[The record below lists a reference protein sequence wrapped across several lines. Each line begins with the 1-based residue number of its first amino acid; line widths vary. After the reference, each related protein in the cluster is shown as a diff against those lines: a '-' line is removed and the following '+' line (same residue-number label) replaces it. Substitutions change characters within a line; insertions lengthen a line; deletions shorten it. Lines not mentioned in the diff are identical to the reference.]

1 MMVKC
6 ELNTYDSKKL
16 SLNFNN
22 KLIVKDINNRELVKL
37 VIDNNEFVVD
47 GDELI
52 SAIKKCQ
59 LNCFGR

>member
-6 ELNTYDSKKL
+6 ELNIYDSKKL

-22 KLIVKDINNRELVKL
+22 KLIVKDINNQELVKL
-37 VIDNNEFVVD
+37 VIDNNEFIVN
-47 GDELI
+47 GDDLI